1 MQKATLALCLA
12 TALASTSAIG
22 QSASTSGTAP
32 AYMVGQSATQI
43 MVSDYLDKTVYGP
56 ADQSI
61 GEIKNL
67 VIDQTTGQVTDVV
80 LGVGGFLGMGEKD
93 VAIPF
98 KDLKVAMRGGKSW
111 FAVGASKD
119 ELKNAPDFKARV
131 VQNEPVAAPEV
142 ANSGQVAKPVPQA
155 EQTAANAPLPGAN
168 SFTEAQA
175 RSRLEAAGY
184 SAIGALSKD
193 AQSIWRG
200 PAMKDGKSVTVAV
213 DYKGNLTDQ

>member
-1 MQKATLALCLA
+1 MQKATLAFGLA
-12 TALASTSAIG
+12 AALASTCAMA
-22 QSASTSGTAP
+22 QSAATSAAVPGHV
-32 AYMVGQSATQI
+32 VGQSATQI
-43 MVSDYLDKTVYGP
+43 MASDYIDKTVYGP

-67 VIDQTTGQVTDVV
+67 VIDQSTGQVTDVV
-80 LGVGGFLGMGEKD
+80 LGVGGFLGIGEKN

-98 KDLKVAMRGGKSW
+98 KDLKVAVRGGKSW
-111 FAVGASKD
+111 FAVAAGKD
-119 ELKNAPDFKARV
+119 ELKNAPDFKMRV
-131 VQNEPVAAPEV
+131 VQNEPVVAPEV

-175 RSRLEAAGY
+175 RARLEAAGY
-184 SAIGALSKD
+184 SAVGALSKD

-200 PAMKDGKSVTVAV
+200 PAMKDGKNVTVAV